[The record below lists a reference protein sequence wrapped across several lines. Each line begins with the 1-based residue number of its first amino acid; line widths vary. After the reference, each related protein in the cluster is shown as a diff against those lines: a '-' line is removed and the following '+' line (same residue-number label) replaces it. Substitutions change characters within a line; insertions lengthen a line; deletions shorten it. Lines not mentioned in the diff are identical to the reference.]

1 MVTSS
6 AKIASPGL
14 PSCGRRTWRA
24 APLLVCLLVAS
35 SVGLKAQTPAQISLT
50 GPTQVRLG
58 GSAQYSALVNGVI
71 SSAVVWSVNGVAG
84 GTSAT
89 GTISA
94 SAIYSP
100 GSIIFAG
107 HSVTIGAATKS
118 QPASS
123 ASLTVKVLNPLPTIA
138 SGSVTQEQLGASFLL
153 DIHGTGFLSTSQ
165 LVVSGSDVATTFLS
179 STELESTI
187 ILPTG
192 TTSLEVGVLN
202 PNAAQNAPVSKM
214 LTVPVVLAS
223 LTQAGRLLDQATF
236 GPTLPAIQQVQ
247 QLGMTGWL
255 NQQFAIPASQMPAI
269 PNPPVALCPDA
280 TYRCAQSY
288 FWQNAMT
295 GPDQLRQRVAFAL
308 SEIFVVSTDEANAR
322 SIPSYYNLLAN
333 DAFANFSQIMN
344 DVTTSV
350 AMGTYLN
357 MLNSGAAPAGQIAN
371 ENYAREFMQLFTTG
385 LYLLNPDGTQQL
397 SAQGLPQPVY
407 TEVQI
412 QAYARALTGWTYANA
427 TGGVAPSFP
436 NGIPNFDQPMQ
447 PLGISHDMTSK
458 VLLNGVTLPAGQTAE
473 EDLSGV
479 IGSIFNHPNVGPF
492 VGRQLIQHL
501 VTSNPSPAYVSRV
514 AAVFANDGSGVRGD
528 MKAVITAILMDPEA
542 RAADTNASVDGG
554 HLREPILYFTGILRG
569 LNFTNVD
576 PQGSYDMA
584 TSYTAPLG
592 ETPYAAAS
600 VFNFFP
606 PSYVIPTTAI
616 NAPEFAQEN
625 TSAAILR
632 LTLADSIVRNH
643 LTSFSVDMSQTSVLG
658 QIGSATGNAA
668 VDAANLV
675 NALNILFM
683 HDQMP
688 AAMQAAITAQA
699 ALLPVIGQRVRVATW
714 LVLSSNAYK
723 IEH

>member
-1 MVTSS
+1 MATSLAKS
-6 AKIASPGL
+6 A
-14 PSCGRRTWRA
+14 PSGVPVCRRRNRHTVI
-24 APLLVCLLVAS
+24 LLACLLVAARGS
-35 SVGLKAQTPAQISLT
+35 LKALTPTQISIT
-50 GPTQVRLG
+50 GPTQVRLA
-58 GSAQYSALVNGVI
+58 GSAQYNAQVNGVI

-84 GTSAT
+84 GTSAN

-94 SAIYSP
+94 TGAYSP
-100 GSIIFAG
+100 GTIVFAG
-107 HSVTIGAATKS
+107 HAVTIGAATKA
-118 QPASS
+118 QPVSS
-123 ASLTVKVLNPLPTIA
+123 ATLVIKVLNPLPTIA

-165 LVVSGSDVATTFLS
+165 LLVSGSDVATTFFS

-202 PNAAQNAPVSKM
+202 SNAAQNAPVSKM

-288 FWQNAMT
+288 FWKNAMT

-308 SEIFVVSTDEANAR
+308 SEMFVVSTDEANAR

-333 DAFANFSQIMN
+333 DAFGNFRQIMN
-344 DVTTSV
+344 DVTTSA
-350 AMGTYLN
+350 AMGSYLN

-371 ENYAREFMQLFTTG
+371 ENYARELMQLFTTG
-385 LYLLNPDGTQQL
+385 VYLLDPDGAQQL

-436 NGIPNFDQPMQ
+436 NGIPNFDQPMRA
-447 PLGISHDMTSK
+447 LEISHDMTSK
-458 VLLNGVTLPAGQTAE
+458 VLLNDVTLPAGQTAE
-473 EDLSGV
+473 EDLSSA
-479 IGSIFNHPNVGPF
+479 IGSIFNHSNVGPF

-501 VTSNPSPAYVSRV
+501 VTGNPSPAYVGRV
-514 AAVFANDGSGVRGD
+514 AAVFADDGSGVRGD

-542 RAADTNASVDGG
+542 RAADTNASVEGG
-554 HLREPILYFTGILRG
+554 HLREPILYFTDILRG

-606 PSYVIPTTAI
+606 PSYVIPTTSM

-625 TSAAILR
+625 TAAAILR

-643 LTSFSVDMSQTSVLG
+643 LTSFSVDLSQTSVLG

-688 AAMQAAITAQA
+688 VAMQSALTAQA

-714 LVLSSNAYK
+714 LVLSSNEYK

>member
-1 MVTSS
+1 MATSL
-6 AKIASPGL
+6 AKIA
-14 PSCGRRTWRA
+14 PSFVLVCRRRNRHA
-24 APLLVCLLVAS
+24 LILLVCLLVAARG
-35 SVGLKAQTPAQISLT
+35 GLKAQTPTQISIT
-50 GPTQVRLG
+50 GPMQVRLA
-58 GSAQYSALVNGVI
+58 GSAQYNALVNGVV

-84 GTSAT
+84 GTIPD

-94 SAIYSP
+94 SGVYSP

-107 HSVTIGAATKS
+107 HSVTIGAATRS
-118 QPASS
+118 QPVSS
-123 ASLTVKVLNPLPTIA
+123 AVLVVKVLNPLPTIA
-138 SGSVTQEQLGASFLL
+138 SGSVTQEQLGASFLV

-179 STELESTI
+179 PTELESTI
-187 ILPTG
+187 TLPTG
-192 TTSLEVGVLN
+192 TTSLEVGVLT
-202 PNAAQNAPVSKM
+202 PNAGQNAPVTKQ

-223 LTQAGRLLDQATF
+223 LTQAARLLDQATF
-236 GPTLPAIQQVQ
+236 GPTLSAIQQVQ

-255 NQQFAIPASQMPAI
+255 NQQFAIPTSQMPAI

-280 TYRCAQSY
+280 TYRCVQSY

-308 SEIFVVSTDEANAR
+308 SEMFVVSTDEANAR

-333 DAFANFSQIMN
+333 DAFGNFSQIMN

-371 ENYAREFMQLFTTG
+371 ENYARELMQLFTTG
-385 LYLLNPDGTQQL
+385 LYLLNPDGTEQL

-436 NGIPNFDQPMQ
+436 NLIPNFDQPML
-447 PLGISHDMTSK
+447 PLEISHDMTSK

-473 EDLSGV
+473 QDLAGLIS
-479 IGSIFNHPNVGPF
+479 SIFNHPNVGPF

-606 PSYVIPTTAI
+606 PSYVIPNTST

-632 LTLADSIVRNH
+632 LTLADSVVRNH
-643 LTSFSVDMSQTSVLG
+643 LTSFSVDLGQTSVLG
-658 QIGSATGNAA
+658 QIASATGNAA

-683 HDQMP
+683 HNQMP
-688 AAMQAAITAQA
+688 AAMQSAITAQA

-714 LVLSSNAYK
+714 LVISSNEYK

>member
-1 MVTSS
+1 MATSL
-6 AKIASPGL
+6 AKIA
-14 PSCGRRTWRA
+14 PSFVLVCRRRNRHA
-24 APLLVCLLVAS
+24 LILLVCLLVAARG
-35 SVGLKAQTPAQISLT
+35 GLKAQTPTQISVT
-50 GPTQVRLG
+50 GPMQVRLA
-58 GSAQYSALVNGVI
+58 GSAQYNALVNGVV

-84 GTSAT
+84 GTIPD

-94 SAIYSP
+94 SGVYSP

-107 HSVTIGAATKS
+107 HSVTIGAATRS
-118 QPASS
+118 QPVSS
-123 ASLTVKVLNPLPTIA
+123 AVLVVKVLNPLPTIA
-138 SGSVTQEQLGASFLL
+138 SGSVTQEQLGASFLV

-179 STELESTI
+179 PTELESTI
-187 ILPTG
+187 TLPTG
-192 TTSLEVGVLN
+192 TTSLEVGVLT
-202 PNAAQNAPVSKM
+202 PNAGQNAPVTKQ

-223 LTQAGRLLDQATF
+223 LTQAARLLDQATF
-236 GPTLPAIQQVQ
+236 GPTLSAIQQVQ

-255 NQQFAIPASQMPAI
+255 NQQFAIPTSQMPAI

-280 TYRCAQSY
+280 TYRCVQSY

-308 SEIFVVSTDEANAR
+308 SEMFVVSTDEANAR

-333 DAFANFSQIMN
+333 DAFGNFSQIMN

-371 ENYAREFMQLFTTG
+371 ENYARELMQLFTTG
-385 LYLLNPDGTQQL
+385 LYLLNPDGTEQL

-436 NGIPNFDQPMQ
+436 NLIPNFDQPML
-447 PLGISHDMTSK
+447 PLEISHDMTSK

-473 EDLSGV
+473 QDLAGLIS
-479 IGSIFNHPNVGPF
+479 SIFNHPNVGPF

-606 PSYVIPTTAI
+606 PSYVIPNTST

-632 LTLADSIVRNH
+632 LTLADSVVRNH
-643 LTSFSVDMSQTSVLG
+643 LTSFSVDLGQTSVLG
-658 QIGSATGNAA
+658 QIASATGNAA

-683 HDQMP
+683 HNQMP
-688 AAMQAAITAQA
+688 AAMQSAITAQA

-714 LVLSSNAYK
+714 LVISSNEYK

>member
-1 MVTSS
+1 
-6 AKIASPGL
+6 
-14 PSCGRRTWRA
+14 
-24 APLLVCLLVAS
+24 
-35 SVGLKAQTPAQISLT
+35 
-50 GPTQVRLG
+50 
-58 GSAQYSALVNGVI
+58 
-71 SSAVVWSVNGVAG
+71 
-84 GTSAT
+84 
-89 GTISA
+89 
-94 SAIYSP
+94 
-100 GSIIFAG
+100 
-107 HSVTIGAATKS
+107 
-118 QPASS
+118 
-123 ASLTVKVLNPLPTIA
+123 
-138 SGSVTQEQLGASFLL
+138 
-153 DIHGTGFLSTSQ
+153 
-165 LVVSGSDVATTFLS
+165 
-179 STELESTI
+179 
-187 ILPTG
+187 
-192 TTSLEVGVLN
+192 
-202 PNAAQNAPVSKM
+202 
-214 LTVPVVLAS
+214 
-223 LTQAGRLLDQATF
+223 
-236 GPTLPAIQQVQ
+236 
-247 QLGMTGWL
+247 
-255 NQQFAIPASQMPAI
+255 
-269 PNPPVALCPDA
+269 
-280 TYRCAQSY
+280 
-288 FWQNAMT
+288 
-295 GPDQLRQRVAFAL
+295 
-308 SEIFVVSTDEANAR
+308 
-322 SIPSYYNLLAN
+322 
-333 DAFANFSQIMN
+333 
-344 DVTTSV
+344 
-350 AMGTYLN
+350 
-357 MLNSGAAPAGQIAN
+357 
-371 ENYAREFMQLFTTG
+371 
-385 LYLLNPDGTQQL
+385 
-397 SAQGLPQPVY
+397 
-407 TEVQI
+407 
-412 QAYARALTGWTYANA
+412 
-427 TGGVAPSFP
+427 
-436 NGIPNFDQPMQ
+436 MQ

-479 IGSIFNHPNVGPF
+479 IDSIFNHPNVGPF

-625 TSAAILR
+625 TSAEILR
-632 LTLADSIVRNH
+632 LTLADTIVRNH

-688 AAMQAAITAQA
+688 AAMQTAITAQA

-714 LVLSSNAYK
+714 LVLTSNAYK